1 MPAPDRGD
9 DAGLGGAVLTTVARR
24 LTLHLLDRSV
34 PDSSARPDRVST
46 ALGHATTHGLL
57 GTHCDIA
64 LHGPPGRLEAHGYAD
79 QVLGLPDARAVLAE
93 GIRRHDGRPVLLLLP
108 LDTAHTQVR
117 EQRFGALDGVRFAR
131 LEVTALPVP
140 DHALLGTV
148 EKHAPLLGDAVAATR
163 LGLARLLTDLAQ
175 QSVSDVLGYASRR
188 PFQDGAL
195 ADRQAFLHAVAEA
208 TAEVRM
214 CHAVTRRAAT
224 AGGPAQWDRAV
235 RAGVFVSR
243 AVPRAVGTACRL
255 FGGRGFMDGHPISA
269 AYRAAVF
276 APVLLGGEQRLV
288 HSMRERLAGEASF
301 PRTVGRPRQPVPGSL
316 R

>member
-9 DAGLGGAVLTTVARR
+9 DAGLGGAVLGTVTRR
-24 LTLHLLDRSV
+24 LTLHLLGRLA

-64 LHGPPGRLEAHGYAD
+64 LHGPPGRLEARGYAD

-93 GIRRHDGRPVLLLLP
+93 GIRGHDGRPVLLLLP
-108 LDTAHTQVR
+108 LDTAHTHVR
-117 EQRFGALDGVRFAR
+117 EQRFGALAGARFAR
-131 LEVTALPVP
+131 LEVTGLPVP

-148 EKHAPLLGDAVAATR
+148 EQHAPLLGDAVAATR

-195 ADRQAFLHAVAEA
+195 ADRQAFLHALAEA

-214 CHAVTRRAAT
+214 CHAVTGRAAA
-224 AGGPAQWDRAV
+224 AGGPVRWDRAV

-243 AVPRAVGTACRL
+243 AVPQAVGTACRL
-255 FGGRGFMDGHPISA
+255 FGGRGFMDGHPIAA

-276 APVLLGGEQRLV
+276 APVLLDGQQRLV
-288 HSMRERLAGEASF
+288 DSMRERLAGEASSLQ
-301 PRTVGRPRQPVPGSL
+301 TVGRPRQRVSAGL